1 MTPRRAIVVGALS
14 LAAASCGAGSPGFP
28 ATSTPAVSSLPAVT
42 ANVEVPGTI
51 VLVPDPPPDG
61 ATVCDR
67 FATIETTGTVNMIGL
82 TEISGVA
89 ASRSR
94 PGVLWAHNDSGGAAA
109 VTAIGAEG
117 TDLGTWTLD
126 GVSALD
132 WEDIALGPG
141 PDPALDYL
149 YIGDIGD
156 NLAFRPDI
164 MVYRVPEPT
173 EEGDGVITDVTRLRL
188 VYPEPGVDAEALAV
202 DPVTGDLLVVS
213 KGGAD
218 TGAVAYR
225 ARAGRFGADPVL
237 LLKPIAEGHGRR
249 RHRRRDGRGPARVPG
264 GVDVDSPGRRPGRRV
279 LRRAVH
285 GPVAGGGPGRGPL
298 LPGQRPR
305 LLHGQRGGG
314 PRRPPR
320 RALIRPVLRTK

>member
-14 LAAASCGAGSPGFP
+14 LAAASCGTGSPGFP
-28 ATSTPAVSSLPAVT
+28 ATSTPAVSSLPTVT

-109 VTAIGAEG
+109 VTAIGADG

-156 NLAFRPDI
+156 NLAFRPDV

-218 TGAVAYR
+218 TDAVVYR
-225 ARAGRFGADPVL
+225 APAGRFGADPVL
-237 LLKPIAEGHGRR
+237 LLKPIADLDLGAQVTAADVTADGTVVALRGYREVWMWTRQDADLAAAFSAGPCMAPSPDEVQGEALSFQGNGRAYYTVSEGA
-249 RHRRRDGRGPARVPG
+249 GPA
-264 GVDVDSPGRRPGRRV
+264 
-279 LRRAVH
+279 VH
-285 GPVAGGGPGRGPL
+285 RIGP
-298 LPGQRPR
+298 
-305 LLHGQRGGG
+305 
-314 PRRPPR
+314 
-320 RALIRPVLRTK
+320 